1 MKLVFRSELFNLT
14 LWLCHIISLLW
25 SMLSMCSFSSIT
37 GVIRNNRVR
46 EMAFE
51 LFLPSVLSVFT
62 SSHFQEEE
70 LPEKRFWVNPAQCFF
85 SVKLKS
91 DIKVSGNC
99 FSSPPARC
107 KGNDMKLKE
116 TIAQSSAFHLI
127 FHTNLRSGC
136 GLVTSKVYV
145 TLEQ

>member
-46 EMAFE
+46 EMAFG

-70 LPEKRFWVNPAQCFF
+70 LPEKWFWVNPAQCFF
-85 SVKLKS
+85 RVKLKS

-99 FSSPPARC
+99 FSSPPSQMQGQWYEAERNHSSIIC
-107 KGNDMKLKE
+107 LPLNFSYKFKVRLWPGN
-116 TIAQSSAFHLI
+116 Q
-127 FHTNLRSGC
+127 
-136 GLVTSKVYV
+136 
-145 TLEQ
+145 